1 MWRGFISVGSGKI
14 AANYEGEA
22 VAVRNKLG
30 NGEVLWIPSLLGLGS
45 RISGDYTSL
54 IRLLKDES
62 GLSLA
67 NIPVR
72 FQTSQK
78 NMLMK
83 SMRSGSSVITVIV
96 NKQDNNAQVALDFG
110 GKSPEGKLLYSTNQ
124 GKVKGNKIQI
134 ASEET
139 MVIEWK

>member
-1 MWRGFISVGSGKI
+1 VCSSD
-14 AANYEGEA
+14 
-22 VAVRNKLG
+22 L
-30 NGEVLWIPSLLGLGS
+30 